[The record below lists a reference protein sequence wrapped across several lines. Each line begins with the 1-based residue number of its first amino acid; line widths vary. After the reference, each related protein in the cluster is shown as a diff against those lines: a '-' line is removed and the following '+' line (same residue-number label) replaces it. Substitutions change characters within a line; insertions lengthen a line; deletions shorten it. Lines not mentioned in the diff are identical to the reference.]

1 MATIDFDTT
10 AYDAPVRSS
19 FDPLPPGDYAIIITS
34 SEAKDTKAGTGQ
46 YIELTLQVTEGEY
59 AGRRI
64 WERLNIHNQ
73 SKQAEDIARAQ
84 LNGIAQ
90 ACGVEP
96 LRETEQLHDIPLILC
111 LDLDRRDPTRN
122 KIMGYKSAGA
132 ASKAK
137 PAAKAAAAPA
147 KRAWER

>member
-1 MATIDFDTT
+1 MPIIDFDTT
-10 AYDAPVRSS
+10 PYEAPAQRS
-19 FDPLPPGDYAIIITS
+19 FEPLPLGDYPAIVTS
-34 SEAKDTKAGTGQ
+34 SELKDTKAGDGQ
-46 YIELTLQVTEGEY
+46 FIELTLQITDGEY

-64 WERLNIHNQ
+64 WERLNVHNKT
-73 SKQAEDIARAQ
+73 KQTEDIARAQ

-90 ACGVEP
+90 ACGVDP
-96 LRETEQLHDIPLILC
+96 LKETEQLHDIPLILC

-122 KIMGYKSAGA
+122 KIMGYKSAGV

-137 PAAKAAAAPA
+137 PAAAGAT